1 MSKAHGWGWRRGKK
15 PGKWGMS
22 SHLEDAEA
30 ELSTAEAEV
39 SRLRAENQ
47 ILANDFRMDP
57 SDDGK
62 EGLRRA
68 AASLAVARDRVDA
81 ARARLTL
88 AQRTGSPYG
97 VISEGGRVFGT
108 IAVTL
113 PPGVSKTER
122 ENAIDLALGDALLA
136 AAKELGLVVSSSP
149 SRFVR
154 ERPGRDGDGKTVL
167 DVTGH
172 AEGDVLVPGNAKNTR
187 GN

>member
-122 ENAIDLALGDALLA
+122 ENAIDLALGVRRRSWVWWCRRHRRASCASDRDAM
-136 AAKELGLVVSSSP
+136 ET
-149 SRFVR
+149 
-154 ERPGRDGDGKTVL
+154 GR
-167 DVTGH
+167 
-172 AEGDVLVPGNAKNTR
+172 R
-187 GN
+187 CSM